1 MIICKLVQ
9 LLDYASRLCASR
21 LCASRLCV
29 SRLYASRLCAR
40 GFFGAW
46 LRGRILSLIFTA
58 CGAIL
63 D

>member
-1 MIICKLVQ
+1 MRICKLVQ

-21 LCASRLCV
+21 ICASRFYA
-29 SRLYASRLCAR
+29 SKLYASRFCAR
-40 GFFGAW
+40 GFFGVW
-46 LRGRILSLIFTA
+46 LRGRILSLNFAA